1 MYVEKPE
8 TVKAFVTALKRRPQL
23 LLKADVV
30 IAPPFTLIPTLAQAV
45 GKTKTIRIGAQTVA
59 PLSEAKQTGGVSAK
73 MLKVFGVSTVII
85 GHSERRSPPA
95 GGGESDDSIREQ
107 IKRTHEAGM
116 TAVLC
121 VGETERDPHGA
132 HFGVIERQL
141 SHVLKDKVIG
151 KLIVAYEPVWAIGKT
166 AGSAEQPSEIQ
177 EMVIFI
183 RKTLADLL
191 GRELGVKVPILYG
204 GSVEGSNA
212 KELLTDGGVGG
223 FLVGHAS
230 SEVSSFIEI
239 ITAIV

>member
-8 TVKAFVTALKRRPQL
+8 TVKTFVTTLKRRPQL
-23 LLKADVV
+23 LSKADIV
-30 IAPPFTLIPTLAQAV
+30 IAPPFTLIPTLVQSV

-85 GHSERRSPPA
+85 GHSERRDA
-95 GGGESDDSIREQ
+95 GESDDSIREQ

-166 AGSAEQPSEIQ
+166 AGSAEKPSEIQ